1 MIALL
6 TDFGYKDPFVG
17 IMKAVILSINP
28 DALIVDLSHGISAQN
43 IKEASFVLK
52 ESYMYFPKK
61 TIFLIV
67 VDPGVGSQRRPI
79 LVDAQDRYFIC
90 PDNGVVSGVLTE
102 GFRAFHLTKKKYF
115 LPPIGTTFHGRD
127 IFAPV
132 AGWLSKGKRPSEF
145 GKQIKDIVK
154 IPLPEP
160 QYRDG
165 SLVGEVIYIDGFG
178 NAITNLRGIP
188 KGDIIFRKNKIP
200 RVSFYKE
207 AEGRGLSSVVNS
219 SGLIELFIYGGS
231 ASSKYKIGV
240 GEKVRVKTSY

>member
-28 DALIVDLSHGISAQN
+28 DAQIVDLSHGISAQN

-52 ESYMYFPKK
+52 ESFRYFPKK

-90 PDNGVVSGVLTE
+90 PDNGIVSGVITE
-102 GFRAFHLTKKKYF
+102 GFKAFHITKRKYF
-115 LPPIGTTFHGRD
+115 LFPVGTTFHGRD

-132 AGWLSKGKRPSEF
+132 AGWLSKGKRPSKF
-145 GKQIKDIVK
+145 GGQIKDIVK

-160 QYRDG
+160 QYKEG
-165 SLVGEVIYIDGFG
+165 SLIGEVLYIDGFG
-178 NAITNLRGIP
+178 NAITNLKGIP
-188 KGDIIFRKNKIP
+188 KGDIVFRKKKIP
-200 RVSFYKE
+200 LVSFYKE
-207 AEGRGLSSVVNS
+207 AEDRGLSSVVSS

-231 ASSKYKIGV
+231 ASSRYKIGV
-240 GEKVRVKTSY
+240 GEKVIIASK